1 MEPAIAMQTRRARHV
16 FWWGL
21 AASILL
27 HLGLLSRAWI
37 LPPVWGPAQD
47 SAPIEARL
55 ALPPPPVKP
64 VVSQPVPVPRPAKP
78 PPRRPPPSVV
88 APPPPREPP
97 ATPADSLPPDIAPVE
112 AVPVAPAAETPA
124 APPVAAPPPLNPL
137 PRRITLEYRARYGLA
152 SGQQTLL
159 WVNEGDRYTITS
171 IASARGLASL
181 VFSGKL
187 VQTSR
192 GRIIATGLQ
201 PEEFWDQRGDKRS
214 QSRFDYA
221 TQTILTDSSKGPQ
234 TAALPAGLQD
244 VQSLLFQIAL
254 TAPPIADS
262 ENIVFN
268 GKKVR
273 SYRYRVLGEESLDTP
288 LGRLRTLHMVRLAE
302 SSAERFEIW
311 LAVDRY
317 YLPVKLSTE
326 ISGYDAEILVQ
337 SIASEN

>member
-1 MEPAIAMQTRRARHV
+1 M
-16 FWWGL
+16 
-21 AASILL
+21 
-27 HLGLLSRAWI
+27 
-37 LPPVWGPAQD
+37 
-47 SAPIEARL
+47 APIA
-55 ALPPPPVKP
+55 PV
-64 VVSQPVPVPRPAKP
+64 A
-78 PPRRPPPSVV
+78 
-88 APPPPREPP
+88 EPP
-97 ATPADSLPPDIAPVE
+97 A
-112 AVPVAPAAETPA
+112 APAV
-124 APPVAAPPPLNPL
+124 VAPPLNPL

-201 PEEFWDQRGDKRS
+201 PEEFWDQRGDKRN

-221 TQTILTDSSKGPQ
+221 AQTILTDGSKGPQ
-234 TAALPAGLQD
+234 TTPLPAGMQD

-254 TAPPIADS
+254 TAPPTADS

-273 SYRYRVLGEESLDTP
+273 SYRYRVVGEERLDTP
-288 LGRLRTLHMVRLAE
+288 LGALRTLHILRLAA

-317 YLPVKLSTE
+317 YLPVKLATE
-326 ISGYDAEILVQ
+326 ISGYDAELLVQ
-337 SIASEN
+337 SIVSEN